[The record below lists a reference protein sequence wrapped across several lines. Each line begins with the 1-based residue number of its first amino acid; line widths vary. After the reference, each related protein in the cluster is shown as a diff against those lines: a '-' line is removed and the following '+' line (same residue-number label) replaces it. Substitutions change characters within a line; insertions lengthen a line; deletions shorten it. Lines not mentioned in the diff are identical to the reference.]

1 MRNFTII
8 LFYTLVLLSC
18 RKDERDISEAI
29 LGQWFAEKHHLC
41 LLNDTIQ
48 SKNEL
53 FAIIEFKAANELYYQ
68 GASASSIPS
77 RDVNY
82 AFTTDK
88 KRIFFYGPDVYSVSL
103 DTFVITV
110 IDDEN
115 IDLYSKTIDDDFVC
129 EQSFKMIRRH

>member
-53 FAIIEFKAANELYYQ
+53 FAIMDFKAANVLFYQ
-68 GASASSIPS
+68 GASASSIPR

>member
-29 LGQWFAEKHHLC
+29 LGQWFAEKYHLC

-48 SKNEL
+48 FKNEL
-53 FAIIEFKAANELYYQ
+53 LAIIEFKAANELYYQ
-68 GASASSIPS
+68 GASASSIP
-77 RDVNY
+77 
-82 AFTTDK
+82 TDK

-115 IDLYSKTIDDDFVC
+115 IDLYSKKIDDDLVC
-129 EQSFKMIRRH
+129 EQRYKMIRRH

>member
-41 LLNDTIQ
+41 LLHDTIQ

-53 FAIIEFKAANELYYQ
+53 FAIMDFKAA
-68 GASASSIPS
+68 
-77 RDVNY
+77 NY